1 MQACCLLCARGGC
14 CGKNE
19 CRSAA
24 SHARGCSA
32 RPLPDPARNYGTLPL
47 LRAAALQR
55 QKPPQKGDSLPISGG
70 FSCGLSRFARSVRP
84 DQIIAAGPHAA
95 CAQAFFQN
103 PDPSARAAADEP
115 PLIFEPVA
123 AAALQTADLR
133 PGPGLVFAPARP
145 ERLLPACAFGHRR
158 PFRSAAAIRSVR
170 RPAAAIRRSFRPAG
184 TRSFRAVA
192 SVEPDVAAAVVVCAS
207 AQACDGVVS
216 AVSRHRSSLA
226 FRGVFHALP
235 RCIVFRGREPGAY
248 DCERLLPACG
258 LLMIKDIRAPVKGD
272 GRIYIRTEADN

>member
-1 MQACCLLCARGGC
+1 MQERCLSRARLLCPPAPGSC
-14 CGKNE
+14 AE
-19 CRSAA
+19 LWHAA
-24 SHARGCSA
+24 SLA
-32 RPLPDPARNYGTLPL
+32 
-47 LRAAALQR
+47 RAAALQSR
-55 QKPPQKGDSLPISGG
+55 KPPQKGDSLPVSGG
-70 FSCGLSRFARSVRP
+70 FSCFLSRFARSVRP

-103 PDPSARAAADEP
+103 SDPSARAAADEP

-145 ERLLPACAFGHRR
+145 ERLLPACAFVHRR

-170 RPAAAIRRSFRPAG
+170 RPAASVRRSFRPAG
-184 TRSFRAVA
+184 ARSFRAVA

-248 DCERLLPACG
+248 DCERLLSACG